1 MYETFFKWRHDFITS
16 PLIIEDN
23 VHIDLMNLMNLS
35 KLNSVESICR
45 GIALHLEINETT
57 KI

>member
-1 MYETFFKWRHDFITS
+1 MTS
-16 PLIIEDN
+16 LLIIEDN
-23 VHIDLMNLMNLS
+23 VHIELMNLMNLS

>member
-1 MYETFFKWRHDFITS
+1 MTS
-16 PLIIEDN
+16 LLIIEDN

-45 GIALHLEINETT
+45 GISLHLEINETT